1 MHTELDSLKKH
12 LGSQAELFA
21 SLDSL
26 HGSLLIQL
34 DQSHEMGKVLE
45 LLEQKNKTLDEISK
59 NNLIA
64 KPWLDFWLQNKESI
78 QGQLEFDAIQNLL
91 TQVEELAQRVREQD
105 EQLLKRFEKV
115 AQPKAT
121 PTERSNNVLNAFR
134 ALR

>member
-1 MHTELDSLKKH
+1 MQNELESFVKH
-12 LGSQAELFA
+12 LVSQAEHFA
-21 SLDSL
+21 SLDEL
-26 HGSLLIQL
+26 HSVLMHQL

-45 LLEQKNKTLDEISK
+45 LLDKKNKTLDEIAQ
-59 NNLIA
+59 NNNQA
-64 KPWLDFWLQNKESI
+64 KPWLDYWKQSKDSL
-78 QGQLEFDAIQNLL
+78 QGQDIYDEVQKLL
-91 TQVEELAQRVREQD
+91 AHVEELAQRVRQQD

>member
-1 MHTELDSLKKH
+1 MHIELDSLKKH
-12 LGSQAELFA
+12 LGSQSELFA

-26 HGSLLIQL
+26 HGRLLIQL

-59 NNLIA
+59 NNLKA
-64 KPWLDFWLQNKESI
+64 KPWLDFWLQNKGSI